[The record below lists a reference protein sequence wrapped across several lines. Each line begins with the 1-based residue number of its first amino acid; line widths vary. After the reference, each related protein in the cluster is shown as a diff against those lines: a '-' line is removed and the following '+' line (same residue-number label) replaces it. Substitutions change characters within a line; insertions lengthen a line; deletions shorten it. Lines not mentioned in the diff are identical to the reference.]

1 MAAGSNQKRI
11 SAYATPL
18 ARVDVDVGGGWCEY
32 VCAMF
37 MCCKM
42 DVYFVLFFVRASP
55 LRTLKA
61 LFYCSG
67 FFVVLFFFGA
77 LKIRSLSCIMCKM
90 NRRLCTFLRN

>member
-67 FFVVLFFFGA
+67 FFVVLFF
-77 LKIRSLSCIMCKM
+77 
-90 NRRLCTFLRN
+90 RRAKNTFAFAYNVQNESSFVYVFA